1 MQKTKILHIF
11 NDQKK
16 FSKDFFD
23 FLMKNNVDLSTHSL
37 FHYGQNDNY
46 YKRFKMPCLF
56 SSYFSVW
63 KHLTLLKLMFSNQKI
78 IVHSLASPWLLLYL
92 YLFPSL
98 NQKVYWAIWGK
109 DLYYYRLL
117 KKKYFYHD
125 IYEFFRK
132 KVFKNVGNTIVYVKG
147 DYELAQKWY
156 GVKGKN
162 HDCFMYPSNLYKAY
176 EIKAEEHS
184 GINIQVGNSAETSN
198 EHFEIFERL
207 LKYKDDNI
215 TIYAP
220 LSYGNQSYARRV
232 IKRGKE
238 MFGDKFIPL
247 TEFMPFEKYLKYLG
261 TIDIVIFAHKRQ
273 QALGNSI
280 ILLGLGKKVYMRN
293 DITPWQF
300 FADIS
305 VKVYNIENIDLNLL
319 NISTKEKNTKNI
331 KAYFSEKR
339 LIEQLTKLF
348 EDKGY
353 PND

>member
-1 MQKTKILHIF
+1 MRNIEVLHIF

-23 FLMKNNVDLSTHSL
+23 FLMKNDFDLSTHSL
-37 FHYGQNDNY
+37 FHYGKNDTY
-46 YKRFKMPCLF
+46 YDKFNMPYLF
-56 SSYFSVW
+56 SSLFSPW
-63 KHLTLLKLMFSNQKI
+63 KNIKLLNLMFGSQKI

-92 YLFPSL
+92 YLFPAL

-109 DLYYYRLL
+109 DLYYYKLL

-132 KVFKNVGNTIVYVKG
+132 KVFRNIGNTIVYVKG

-156 GVKGKN
+156 GVRGKN
-162 HDCFMYPSNLYKAY
+162 IDCFMYPSNLYKAY
-176 EIKAEEHS
+176 DIKEKKHTS
-184 GINIQVGNSAETSN
+184 INIQIGNSAETTN
-198 EHFEIFERL
+198 NHFEVFDKL
-207 LKYKDDNI
+207 LKYRDDNI
-215 TIYAP
+215 FIYAP
-220 LSYGNQSYARRV
+220 LSYGNQDYAKKV
-232 IKRGKE
+232 IKKGKE

-247 TEFMPFEKYLKYLG
+247 TEFMPYEKYLDFLG
-261 TIDIVIFAHKRQ
+261 KIDIVIFGHKRQ

-300 FADIS
+300 FNDIS
-305 VKVYNIENIDLNLL
+305 VKVYNSENINLNLL
-319 NISTKEKNTKNI
+319 DKSTKEKNTKCI
-331 KAYFSEKR
+331 KKYFSEKR
-339 LIEQLTKLF
+339 LVEQLKKLF

-353 PND
+353 LND

>member
-1 MQKTKILHIF
+1 MQRTKILHIF

-23 FLMKNNVDLSTHSL
+23 FLMKNNFDLSIHSL
-37 FHYGQNDNY
+37 FHYGRNDDDY
-46 YKRFKMPCLF
+46 STFKMPYLF
-56 SSYFSVW
+56 SSYFSIG
-63 KHLTLLKLMFSNQKI
+63 KHLRLLKLMFGSQKI

-132 KVFKNVGNTIVYVKG
+132 KVFKNVGNTIVYIKG

-156 GVKGKN
+156 GVKGRN
-162 HDCFMYPSNLYKAY
+162 HDCFMYPSNLYKTY
-176 EIKAEEHS
+176 PVKAKKHT

-198 EHFEIFERL
+198 EHLETFDKL
-207 LKYKDDNI
+207 LKYKESDI

-220 LSYGNQSYARRV
+220 LSYGNQSYAAKV
-232 IKRGKE
+232 IQKGKE
-238 MFGDKFIPL
+238 MFGEKFIPL
-247 TEFMPFEKYLKYLG
+247 TEFMPFEKYLEYLG
-261 TIDIVIFAHKRQ
+261 SIDIVIFAHKRQ

-293 DITPWQF
+293 DITTWEF
-300 FADIS
+300 FHDIS
-305 VKVYNIENIDLNLL
+305 VKVYNIEKFNLNLL
-319 NISTKEKNTKNI
+319 DESIKKSNKENI
-331 KAYFSEKR
+331 KAYFSEERLVSQLKR
-339 LIEQLTKLF
+339 LF
-348 EDKGY
+348 EDEGQQY
-353 PND
+353 D